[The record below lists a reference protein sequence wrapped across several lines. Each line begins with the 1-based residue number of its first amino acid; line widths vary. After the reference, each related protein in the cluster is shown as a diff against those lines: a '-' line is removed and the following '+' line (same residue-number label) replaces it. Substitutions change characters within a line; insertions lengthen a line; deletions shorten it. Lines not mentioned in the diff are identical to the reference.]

1 MMYFNKIN
9 ALPGTITHSNG
20 KSFFDE
26 ESDDGFV
33 ISDLQSSSTPFNL
46 YSALERFGDTITEE
60 NEGRKLIEIM
70 LVYC

>member
-1 MMYFNKIN
+1 MYFNKRN

-20 KSFFDE
+20 QSFFDE

-60 NEGRKLIEIM
+60 NEGIKLIEIM